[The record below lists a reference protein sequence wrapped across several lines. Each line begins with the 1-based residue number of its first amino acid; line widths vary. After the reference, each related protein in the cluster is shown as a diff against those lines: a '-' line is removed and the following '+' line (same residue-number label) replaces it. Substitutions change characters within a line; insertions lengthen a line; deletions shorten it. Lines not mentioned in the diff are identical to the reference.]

1 MVSRK
6 ETMFVRLT
14 LYATLALVPLA
25 GQQTPAPWND
35 SIRRE
40 ELEADVRFLASEQMQ
55 GRLTGSVEAALAA
68 RFIEARFRRLGL
80 KPLGPDGGFLH
91 AFTLWWA
98 ELAEPN
104 RLRIDFGKG
113 RQREGRL
120 LDEFAPSLFTAN
132 ARACAGVAFA
142 GYGIEAPELGWND
155 LAGEK
160 VAGRILLVLEGEPDP
175 DDPKSIFDGLVT
187 SIHADALR
195 KILNA
200 QRRGA
205 AGVLFVDPAHAEKGV
220 NRFAAQARSQWPE
233 TPPRLRRFAL
243 ASQADAVRIPVA
255 SVAPALAETLFGER
269 RLAELV
275 KEARRPG
282 GFPAIALPGIEV
294 ELETR
299 LRRHYLD
306 DHNVVAALEGSD
318 AAFREEAVLIGAHYD
333 HNGADASGIFP
344 GADDNASGVAGLLE
358 IAEAYALAARGGQR
372 PRRSVVFAA
381 WGSEERCCG
390 PLLGAWA
397 WTEHPWWPL
406 EKTVAVLN
414 LDMIGRSEEVPE
426 GGGPRFRG
434 LPVQTAAAN
443 ANAVNLIGSS
453 FSPELRQAAEVAN
466 RGVDLELRF
475 RYDNNRSNLLRRSDH
490 WPFLQRGVPALFIH
504 TGLHPDYHTPYDRPE
519 KIDYAKAVRIA
530 RFVHQLSWNLAEAA
544 SRPKLLTP
552 RPVPE
557 PD

>member
-1 MVSRK
+1 MRI
-6 ETMFVRLT
+6 RLVI
-14 LYATLALVPLA
+14 LAAAMAALC
-25 GQQTPAPWND
+25 PAQEKAPFND

-40 ELEADVRFLASEQMQ
+40 ELEADLRFLASEQMQ
-55 GRLTGSVEAALAA
+55 GRLTGSAEAALAA
-68 RFIEARFRRLGL
+68 RFIESRFRRLEL
-80 KPLGPDGGFLH
+80 KALGPEGSFLH
-91 AFTLWWA
+91 PFTLWWA
-98 ELAEPN
+98 ELEAPN
-104 RLRIDFGKG
+104 RLRVDLGGG
-113 RQREGRL
+113 REREAKL

-132 ARACAGVAFA
+132 ARARAGVVFA

-155 LAGEK
+155 LASRAI
-160 VAGRILLVLEGEPDP
+160 AGRILLVLEGEPDP
-175 DDPKSIFDGLVT
+175 EDPKSIFDGLVT
-187 SIHADALR
+187 SAHADGLR

-205 AGVLFVDPAHAEKGV
+205 AGVLFVDPAQEEKGV
-220 NRFAAQARSQWPE
+220 NRFPAQARSQWPE
-233 TPPRLRRFAL
+233 TPPRIKRYAL
-243 ASQADAVRIPVA
+243 VSQAGGVRIPVA
-255 SVAPALAETLFGER
+255 SVAPSLAETLLGEK
-269 RLAELV
+269 RLTEVV

-282 GFPAIALPGIEV
+282 GIEAMVLPGVEV

-306 DHNVVAALEGSD
+306 DHNVVAVIEGAD
-318 AAFREEAVLIGAHYD
+318 GVLKEEAVLITAHYD
-333 HNGADASGIFP
+333 HNGADASGVYP
-344 GADDNASGVAGLLE
+344 GADDNASGVAGLIE
-358 IAEAYALAARGGQR
+358 IAEAYALAARAGRR
-372 PRRSVVFAA
+372 PRRTVIFAA

-434 LPVQTAAAN
+434 LPLQAAAAN
-443 ANAVNLIGSS
+443 ANALNLLGWSY
-453 FSPELRQAAEVAN
+453 SPDLRVAAVEAN
-466 RGVDLELRF
+466 REFDLELRF

-490 WPFLQRGVPALFIH
+490 WPFLQRGVPALFVH
-504 TGLHPDYHTPYDRPE
+504 TGLHPDYHTLYDRPE
-519 KIDYAKAVRIA
+519 KIDYAKATRIT
-530 RFVHQLSWNLAEAA
+530 RFVHQLSWNLAQ
-544 SRPKLLTP
+544 SPGRPALLRP